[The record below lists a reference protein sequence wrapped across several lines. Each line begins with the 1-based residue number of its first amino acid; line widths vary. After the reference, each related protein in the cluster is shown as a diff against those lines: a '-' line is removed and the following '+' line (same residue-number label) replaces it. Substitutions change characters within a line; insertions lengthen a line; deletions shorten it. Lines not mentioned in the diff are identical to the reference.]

1 VFNNRPGHPGQFQEG
16 YAVSKPYQV
25 LAPTAPVPAPNDVLE
40 MIVREGARKMLQAV
54 LEEEV
59 DEFLGRRRYQ
69 RTDEHRGYR
78 NGHLPKRTI
87 GVGMGAVEVRLPRVS
102 DVPKEVRASGF
113 QSEIVARYQ
122 RRSRTQ
128 ARLMLRLY
136 LEGLA
141 SGDFEPVFRALVGDT
156 AALSPNSI
164 VRLKEEWQHE
174 YETWKKRPLRG
185 RYVYLFADGLYLKAG
200 GERDKTAVLVVLGVD
215 EQGHKELLA
224 MEEGYRE
231 STSAWAET
239 LRSLKERGLQEP
251 PLLAIGDGALGLWA
265 ALDEIFPTTR
275 HQRCWN
281 HRALNVLDK
290 LPKRLQSEVR
300 KQLRGLAEA
309 SSRQECERRRDAL
322 CARLRAQGQ
331 EPAAACLERDWADFV
346 VFYDFPQEHWLHVRT
361 SNPIESIFAG
371 VRLRTHAAKRMQVR
385 ENALY
390 LVFKLVARLSLNWRG
405 INAPNQL
412 RLLLDGHQFQDGQLL
427 LEDARTADLA
437 VAVGA

>member
-1 VFNNRPGHPGQFQEG
+1 M
-16 YAVSKPYQV
+16 SKPYQV
-25 LAPTAPVPAPNDVLE
+25 LPPTAPVPAPNDVLE
-40 MIVREGARKMLQAV
+40 AVVREGARKMLQAV

-78 NGHLPKRTI
+78 NGHLPERTI

-102 DVPKEVRASGF
+102 DVPKEVSSDGF

-128 ARLMLRLY
+128 ARLMVRLY

-141 SGDFEPVFRALVGDT
+141 SGDFEPVFRSLVGET

-164 VRLKEEWQHE
+164 VRLKEEWQQE

-231 STSAWAET
+231 STTAWAGT

-265 ALDEIFPTTR
+265 ALDEVFPATR

-290 LPKRLQSEVR
+290 LPKRLHPEVR

-309 SSRQECERRRDAL
+309 PSRQECERRRDAL

-331 EPAAACLERDWADFV
+331 EPAAACLERDWEDFV

-361 SNPIESIFAG
+361 SNPIESIFSG
-371 VRLRTHAAKRMQVR
+371 VRLRTNASKRLRVR

-412 RLLLDGHQFQDGQLL
+412 RLLLAGHQFQDGQLVV
-427 LEDARTADLA
+427 EDARARDLA
-437 VAVGA
+437 QAVGA